1 MINNIKIQRFI
12 CQILSVLILST
23 SLQGLAVAAIVTTD
37 DLQRSE
43 QSTQTRDAIKDL
55 IMRSDVRDSLLE
67 NGVSS
72 DEVMA
77 RINSM
82 SDTELTSLQSTLDQL
97 PAGQGALEAVLIV
110 FLILILLELTGVID
124 IFPRI

>member
-1 MINNIKIQRFI
+1 MIKNNRIQRFI
-12 CQILSVLILST
+12 CQLLSVLMLMAN
-23 SLQGLAVAAIVTTD
+23 LQGLAVAGIVTTD

-43 QSTQTRDAIKDL
+43 QATQTRDTIKNL
-55 IMRSDVRDSLLE
+55 ITRSDVRDSLIE

-72 DEVMA
+72 DEVMT

-82 SDTELTSLQSTLDQL
+82 SDTELAALQGKLDQL
-97 PAGQGALEAVLIV
+97 PAGQGALEAVLII

>member
-1 MINNIKIQRFI
+1 MKNIRIQRFI
-12 CQILSVLILST
+12 SQLLIVLMFT
-23 SLQGLAVAAIVTTD
+23 ANLQGLATAAIVTTD

-43 QSTQTRDAIKDL
+43 QATQTRDTIKNL
-55 IMRSDVRDSLLE
+55 ITRSDVRDSLLE

-82 SDTELTSLQSTLDQL
+82 SNTELAALQGRLDQL
-97 PAGQGALEAVLIV
+97 PAGQGTLEAVLVV
-110 FLILILLELTGVID
+110 FLILLILELTGVID
-124 IFPRI
+124 IFPKL